1 MMNFSSPPTPV
12 EFTSEA
18 ADFLYGLFLS
28 SPSPVF
34 CASCGELAAGKM
46 EHLKA
51 KLLTDRTSGARSN
64 TLQELSQ
71 MTQLV
76 NALADYAMRNYPQ
89 GLVCPLDPAVNR
101 YVKA

>member
-1 MMNFSSPPTPV
+1 MMNFSSPPTPL

-28 SPSPVF
+28 SPSLTF
-34 CASCGELAAGKM
+34 CSSCGELAAGKM
-46 EHLKA
+46 EHLRA

-76 NALADYAMRNYPQ
+76 NALADYAMRNYPE
-89 GLVCPLDPAVNR
+89 GLVCSLDPAFNR
-101 YVKA
+101 HVKA